1 MSDLTCHIY
10 RCSAKTDMYIYLAE
24 KDNFDALPDV
34 LRKNLG
40 TLEFTLELTL
50 DRDKKLA
57 CEDPVKVMENLKNQG
72 FHLQM
77 PAEMPV
83 DQLLEKIAKET
94 LNQQD
99 K

>member
-1 MSDLTCHIY
+1 
-10 RCSAKTDMYIYLAE
+10 MYIYLLE
-24 KDNFDALPDV
+24 KDDFDVIPEELS
-34 LRKNLG
+34 KNLG
-40 TLEFTLELTL
+40 LLEFAMELELNE
-50 DRDKKLA
+50 DKKLA
-57 CEDPVKVMENLKNQG
+57 RENPATVLSNLKKQH

-77 PAEMPV
+77 PPETPV

>member
-1 MSDLTCHIY
+1 MSTINSYIY
-10 RCSAKTDMYIYLAE
+10 RCSAKADMYIYLAE
-24 KDNFDALPDV
+24 KDNFEILPEE

-40 TLEFTLELTL
+40 ILELTL
-50 DRDKKLA
+50 ELSLDKDKKLA
-57 CEDPVKVMENLKNQG
+57 CEDPAIVMENLKTQG

-77 PAEMPV
+77 PPETPV

>member
-1 MSDLTCHIY
+1 MSTVNCYIY
-10 RCSAKTDMYIYLAE
+10 RCSAKADMYIYLSK
-24 KDNFDALPDV
+24 KDDFEVLPED

-40 TLEFTLELTL
+40 ILDFSMELEL
-50 DRDKKLA
+50 DSEKKLA
-57 CEDPVKVMENLKNQG
+57 KEDPVKVMDNLKNQG

-77 PAEMPV
+77 PPETPV

>member
-1 MSDLTCHIY
+1 MSTITGYIY
-10 RCSAKTDMYIYLAE
+10 RCSAKADMYIYLSE
-24 KDNFDALPDV
+24 KDNFDVIPDD

-40 TLEFTLELTL
+40 ILEFAMELEL
-50 DRDKKLA
+50 DSDKKLA
-57 CEDPVKVMENLKNQG
+57 KEDPVKVMENLKNQG

-77 PAEMPV
+77 PPETPV
-83 DQLLEKIAKET
+83 DDLLEKIAKET

>member
-1 MSDLTCHIY
+1 MSGLTCYIY
-10 RCSAKTDMYIYLAE
+10 RCSAKADMYIYLAE
-24 KDNFDALPDV
+24 KDNFDALPD
-34 LRKNLG
+34 LLSKNLG
-40 TLEFTLELTL
+40 ILELTLELVL

-57 CEDPVKVMENLKNQG
+57 CEDPVKVMENLQSQG

>member
-1 MSDLTCHIY
+1 MSELNCYIY

-24 KDNFDALPDV
+24 KDNFDILPED
-34 LRKNLG
+34 LSKNLG
-40 TLEFTLELTL
+40 ILEFTLELVL
-50 DRDKKLA
+50 NKDKKLA

>member
-1 MSDLTCHIY
+1 
-10 RCSAKTDMYIYLAE
+10 MYIYLSE
-24 KDNFDALPDV
+24 KDRFETIPDD

-40 TLEFTLELTL
+40 LLDFSMELELNNN
-50 DRDKKLA
+50 KKLA
-57 CEDPVKVMENLKNQG
+57 REDVTKVMKNLTDQG

-77 PAEMPV
+77 PPETPV
-83 DQLLEKIAKET
+83 DELLERIAKET

>member
-1 MSDLTCHIY
+1 
-10 RCSAKTDMYIYLAE
+10 MYIYLSE
-24 KDNFDALPDV
+24 KDNFEVIPDD

-40 TLEFTLELTL
+40 ILDFSMELELNSN
-50 DRDKKLA
+50 RKLA
-57 CEDPVKVMENLKNQG
+57 KEDPAKVMENLKNQG

-77 PAEMPV
+77 PPETPV

>member
-1 MSDLTCHIY
+1 MTAITCYIY
-10 RCSAKTDMYIYLAE
+10 RCSARADMYLYLQE
-24 KDNFDALPDV
+24 KDDFEVIPDE
-34 LRKNLG
+34 LSKNLG
-40 TLEFTLELTL
+40 QLEFAMELELNE
-50 DRDKKLA
+50 DRKLA
-57 CEDPVKVMENLKNQG
+57 RENPLTVINNLKKQR

-77 PAEMPV
+77 PPETPI

>member
-1 MSDLTCHIY
+1 MSDLTCYIY
-10 RCSAKTDMYIYLAE
+10 RCSAKADMYIYLAE
-24 KDNFDALPDV
+24 KDDFEILPEA

-40 TLEFTLELTL
+40 ILEFTLELIL
-50 DRDKKLA
+50 NKDKKLA
-57 CEDPVKVMENLKNQG
+57 CEDPTKVIENLKAQG

-77 PAEMPV
+77 PAETPV

>member
-1 MSDLTCHIY
+1 
-10 RCSAKTDMYIYLAE
+10 MYIYLAE
-24 KDNFDALPDV
+24 KDNFEVLPDI
-34 LRKNLG
+34 LSKNLG
-40 TLEFTLELTL
+40 TLEFTLELAL

-57 CEDPVKVMENLKNQG
+57 CEDPVKVMENLQSQG